1 MAGSDFCDA
10 HAPKDSGFK
19 AQQRS
24 HEAEL
29 KLLESDQ
36 TKLSEPKVEEA
47 KKENIIPHDA
57 IPLGNEKDLAETVDD
72 NFVEVQYGPPPDL
85 DDVDFGR
92 YDNTDEIIEGEG
104 TQHIREIFDIE
115 SGDEEENEEDSF
127 QECNEEEEELFHECQ
142 NTQITSCMGSLL
154 TDPKDWNWTLSLD
167 DRWAA
172 CQAFM
177 HTQYEELQHI
187 QDLVKRELPV
197 ARKRMHEAE
206 SRAKARVF
214 ENKTVIG
221 GTIVGCIARLEQI
234 RATRPFAVSSSRLSY
249 QPRLPLIMN
258 VAFHLVLAF
267 SFYRSLLRR
276 HRKLWSHFYLHV
288 CANPL
293 SSFK

>member
-24 HEAEL
+24 HEDEL

-36 TKLSEPKVEEA
+36 TKLSEPKVAEA
-47 KKENIIPHDA
+47 KEENIIQQDA
-57 IPLGNEKDLAETVDD
+57 TNLGTEKETETVHDD
-72 NFVEVQYGPPPDL
+72 FVEVQYGPPPDL

-92 YDNTDEIIEGEG
+92 YDNTDEVIEGEG

-142 NTQITSCMGSLL
+142 NTPITSGIGALL
-154 TDPKDWNWTLSLD
+154 TDPKDWNWSLSLD

-177 HTQYEELQHI
+177 HTQYEELQSI
-187 QDLVKRELPV
+187 QDLVKRQLPV

-234 RATRPFAVSSSRLSY
+234 RATRPFAVSSSCLSY
-249 QPRLPLIMN
+249 EPILPLNMN
-258 VAFHLVLAF
+258 VNFLATD
-267 SFYRSLLRR
+267 
-276 HRKLWSHFYLHV
+276 H
-288 CANPL
+288 C
-293 SSFK
+293 